1 MIQRVSSAQVAVEG
15 KEVGSIRQGLLI
27 LLGVLKGDNEA
38 DAHVLCEKIPRLR
51 IFEDEQGKMNRSLM
65 DIKGQILVVSQF
77 TLGADL
83 KKGLRPSF
91 EPAADPPAAGDLYQ
105 KFVTE
110 LKQTGLMVQTGMFG
124 AKMQVS
130 LTNDGPVTFILD
142 TKITESKC
150 RIHQ

>member
-1 MIQRVSSAQVAVEG
+1 MKAVIQRVSAAQVTVDG
-15 KEVGSIRQGLLI
+15 KEVGRIRQGLLI
-27 LLGVLKGDNEA
+27 LLAVLKEDSEA
-38 DAHVLCEKIPRLR
+38 DAHILCEKIPRLR

-91 EPAADPPAAGDLYQ
+91 EPAADSQTAEGLYQ
-105 KFVTE
+105 NFVAE
-110 LKQTGLMVQTGMFG
+110 LQKTGLIVQTGMFG
-124 AKMQVS
+124 AKMQIS

-142 TKITESKC
+142 T
-150 RIHQ
+150 RMG

>member
-1 MIQRVSSAQVAVEG
+1 MKAVIQRVSSAQVAVDG

-27 LLGVLKGDNEA
+27 LLGVLKGDNEE
-38 DAHVLCEKIPRLR
+38 DAHILSEKIPRLR

-65 DIKGQILVVSQF
+65 DIKGQLLVVSQF

-91 EPAADPPAAGDLYQ
+91 EPAADPQTAQELYQ

-110 LKQTGLMVQTGMFG
+110 LKKTGLVVQTGVFG
-124 AKMQVS
+124 AKMEVS
-130 LTNDGPVTFILD
+130 LTNDGPVTFTLD
-142 TKITESKC
+142 SN
-150 RIHQ
+150 

>member
-1 MIQRVSSAQVAVEG
+1 MKAVIQRVSAAHVAVDG
-15 KEVGSIRQGLLI
+15 KEVGSIGQGLLI

-38 DAHVLCEKIPRLR
+38 DAYILSEKIPRLR

-91 EPAADPPAAGDLYQ
+91 EPAADPSTAEELYQ

-110 LKQTGLMVQTGMFG
+110 LKQTGLIVQTGVFG
-124 AKMQVS
+124 AKMEVS

-142 TKITESKC
+142 T
-150 RIHQ
+150 RVV

>member
-1 MIQRVSSAQVAVEG
+1 MKAVIQRVSAAQVAVDG
-15 KEVGSIRQGLLI
+15 KEMGSIRQGLLI
-27 LLGVLKGDNEA
+27 LLGVLKGDGEA
-38 DAHVLCEKIPRLR
+38 DTRALCERIPRLR
-51 IFEDEQGKMNRSLM
+51 IFEDEHGKMNRSLM

-91 EPAADPPAAGDLYQ
+91 EPAADPQTAEGLYQ

-110 LKQTGLMVQTGMFG
+110 LQQTGLRVQTGVFG

-142 TKITESKC
+142 T
-150 RIHQ
+150 RIG

>member
-1 MIQRVSSAQVAVEG
+1 MKAVIQRVSTAQVTVDG
-15 KEVGSIRQGLLI
+15 KEMGSIRQGLLI
-27 LLGVLKGDNEA
+27 LLGVLKGDSEA
-38 DAHVLCEKIPRLR
+38 DAHILCQKIPKLR
-51 IFEDEQGKMNRSLM
+51 IFEDERGKMNRSLL
-65 DIKGQILVVSQF
+65 DIKGQVLVISQF

-91 EPAADPPAAGDLYQ
+91 EPAADPQTAEDLYQ

-110 LKQTGLMVQTGMFG
+110 LQQTGLRVQTGVFG

-142 TKITESKC
+142 T
-150 RIHQ
+150 RVG